1 MATALR
7 TTRSRRADA
16 PDCAGGTGTSPERF
30 RELLFEALDDPATA
44 REAARKLLL
53 PAFPTLGG
61 SCTMA
66 AAVSSGDFGSACG
79 FGNFTFSQSKV
90 AIGTTTT
97 PEGGLTVH
105 STGTSGRIMSSVPLA
120 ASNFADL
127 SAGTNS
133 STSSTNLLGHFRFTV
148 DSTGPLKS
156 SLLIYVNTGNSALA
170 ALKITNTGQLGI
182 GTTSPLVKLDV
193 RGSNLKA
200 TTAAFENILEAA
212 STDSSNPLT
221 LRAGIK
227 TDATASNRY
236 GAIEVDDAGTK
247 RPLTLQPLGGNVG
260 VGTTNPLAKL
270 HVKSAGEGIWVED
283 DLGKGHIGFVQTGE
297 TSARTILYRGGQ
309 PCNATPPGQ
318 PDITILR
325 NFPQPNTTD
334 SCVVWTIFKVWAPS
348 GAVANDREATLT
360 LSRGD
365 NDEEFMDVYN
375 NGYSTETQYGIR
387 IQKRGTG
394 IYRDFVIDKWDG
406 SGSKVGLL
414 IIKTETGN
422 VGVGNSSPNFVLHT
436 SGAAVALGAPSS
448 APTDANLNNSN
459 ISFWLDETGNNLKV
473 RVKYSSGTLKTAT
486 IALT

>member
-1 MATALR
+1 
-7 TTRSRRADA
+7 
-16 PDCAGGTGTSPERF
+16 
-30 RELLFEALDDPATA
+30 
-44 REAARKLLL
+44 
-53 PAFPTLGG
+53 
-61 SCTMA
+61 
-66 AAVSSGDFGSACG
+66 
-79 FGNFTFSQSKV
+79 
-90 AIGTTTT
+90 
-97 PEGGLTVH
+97 
-105 STGTSGRIMSSVPLA
+105 
-120 ASNFADL
+120 
-127 SAGTNS
+127 
-133 STSSTNLLGHFRFTV
+133 
-148 DSTGPLKS
+148 
-156 SLLIYVNTGNSALA
+156 
-170 ALKITNTGQLGI
+170 
-182 GTTSPLVKLDV
+182 
-193 RGSNLKA
+193 
-200 TTAAFENILEAA
+200 
-212 STDSSNPLT
+212 
-221 LRAGIK
+221 
-227 TDATASNRY
+227 
-236 GAIEVDDAGTK
+236 
-247 RPLTLQPLGGNVG
+247 LQPLGGNVG
-260 VGTTNPLAKL
+260 IGTTNPLAKL
-270 HVKSAGEGIWVED
+270 HVKSSGEGIWVED
-283 DLGKGHIGFVQTGE
+283 DLGKGHIGFVQTAE